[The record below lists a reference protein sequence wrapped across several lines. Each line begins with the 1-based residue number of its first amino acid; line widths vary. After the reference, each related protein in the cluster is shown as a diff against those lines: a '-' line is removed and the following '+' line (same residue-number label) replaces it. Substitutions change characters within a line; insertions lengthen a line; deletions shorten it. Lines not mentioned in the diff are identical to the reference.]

1 MALHYKRVV
10 QQLDANA
17 KNNVIKTNKNTP
29 QHQQHI
35 NKMCWNFQSFV
46 NYYFEDW
53 VKDEEGNII
62 PLAPFHLEL
71 VEKFVTKKYAIIN
84 AQWSRNMAK
93 STIVQFMLIWIIFRK
108 YHGVGN
114 IAIHNVVIASGTVK
128 KAAQLLFTIRAIL
141 DHHHLLINDCEK
153 FRKKDATW
161 SQDSL
166 HIKISATVDILF
178 TCISRDSDV
187 RGLRNSQHRVDV
199 LVMDDISD
207 NELVANEERAIKTWE
222 FLRDAAIG
230 AVDITK
236 PHRILFMENSYHKNS
251 LIRMHEVE
259 LRDAIKR
266 DPKNADDILLSK
278 VCLIDETTGK
288 SNWPERFT
296 PEIIE
301 KLQLRYPTL
310 YAREYL
316 QKDTA
321 SGRYFKPEL
330 IRFTDGAIEKYRRIL
345 SYYDPAIGQTDF
357 KSLVTVGLTED
368 MKFVILDL
376 FVRQTSIEDVVDYFF
391 DLHVKYPTTRIY
403 IENVFSQSS
412 THWPIVKMAMSKRG
426 IHLPLSN
433 DDRKKENK
441 NLRIES
447 LQPYFKED
455 ILWDMRLKNTVDY
468 ENATQQMFAYVS
480 GGVRSVHDDFL
491 DSLEGA
497 LFMLNQGRI
506 YKNFDS
512 KPLIIGSKKE
522 MYW

>member
-17 KNNVIKTNKNTP
+17 KNNVVKTNKNTD
-29 QHQQHI
+29 QHKQHI
-35 NKMCWNFQSFV
+35 NLMCWNFQKFV

-53 VKDEEGNII
+53 VKDEDGNII

-71 VEKFVTKKYAIIN
+71 VDKFVTKKYAIIN

-93 STIVQFMLIWIIFRK
+93 STIVQFMLIWIIYRK

-230 AVDITK
+230 AVDVTK
-236 PHRILFMENSYHKNS
+236 PHRILFMENSYHRNS
-251 LIRMHEVE
+251 LIKMHEAE

-266 DPKNADDILLSK
+266 DPKNSEDILLSK
-278 VCLIDETTGK
+278 VCLMDEATGK

-310 YAREYL
+310 FLREYM
-316 QKDTA
+316 QKDTS
-321 SGRYFKPEL
+321 SGRYFKPNL
-330 IRFTDGAIEKYRRIL
+330 IQFTDSMLSQYRRIIT
-345 SYYDPAIGQTDF
+345 YYDPSTSYADF
-357 KSLVTVGLTED
+357 KSIVTVGLSND
-368 MKFVILDL
+368 MKFHILDL
-376 FVRQTSIEDVVDYFF
+376 FVRQTDIEDAINYMF
-391 DLHVKYPTTRIY
+391 DLCRRFPTTRIY
-403 IENVFSQSS
+403 IENIFNQGASHFPLIKQ
-412 THWPIVKMAMSKRG
+412 AMSQRG
-426 IHLPLSN
+426 VYLPIYPDN
-433 DDRKKENK
+433 RKKENK
-441 NLRIES
+441 AIRIES
-447 LQPYFKED
+447 LHPLFVDIYFD
-455 ILWDMRLKNTVDY
+455 LKLRNLPDY
-468 ENATQQMFAYVS
+468 EQATEQMFSYTS
-480 GGVRSVHDDFL
+480 NGKMHEDFL
-491 DSLEGA
+491 DSLEA
-497 LFMLNQGRI
+497 AVFILNQSRDFAGVE
-506 YKNFDS
+506 S
-512 KPLIIGSKKE
+512 KPTFSFKKR
-522 MYW
+522 MSLY